1 MKPPAEEAKQHE
13 ATAQKALKTSA
24 WTLKFSPDFLT
35 ASMEYAQAATKYR
48 AAGLLTESVNAW
60 VRSGELKEQQNDL
73 HGAGRA
79 YESAG
84 QICDG
89 NGPGG
94 PAAAVEHWHKAIR
107 CFRFAGKPDISAK
120 LLLKMAGISEK
131 TGDVGRAKASYE
143 EAIEVFK
150 DADKEYELADIYKQK
165 IGLLVRSGDLE
176 EAMLT
181 IDEHIKVLSHQ
192 KHWPFVHKEMLA
204 KVVLALQ
211 LGDTVR
217 ADAALG
223 MGTADVEGWYMSKE
237 CQYGTDLVQAF
248 QESDPEA
255 AERIVKEQVFTF
267 LQVEVARIARTLRVK
282 TIAAPVSAP
291 AGGVSD
297 EAPNEGEGGGA
308 APQNYAEMLM

>member
-1 MKPPAEEAKQHE
+1 
-13 ATAQKALKTSA
+13 
-24 WTLKFSPDFLT
+24 
-35 ASMEYAQAATKYR
+35 MEYAQAATKYR
-48 AAGLLTESVNAW
+48 AAGLLAESVNAW
-60 VRSGELKEQQNDL
+60 VKSGELKEQQNDL

-94 PAAAVEHWHKAIR
+94 ATAAVEHWHKAIR
-107 CFRFAGKPDISAK
+107 CFRFAGKADIAAK
-120 LLLKMAGISEK
+120 LLIKMAGISEK
-131 TGDVGRAKASYE
+131 AGDVGRAKASYE

-176 EAMLT
+176 DAMLT

-204 KVVLALQ
+204 KVVLAIK

-217 ADAALG
+217 ADQALG
-223 MGTADVEGWYMSKE
+223 MGTAAVEGWYMSKE

-255 AERIVKEQVFTF
+255 CQTIIKQQVFTF
-267 LQVEVARIARTLRVK
+267 LQVEVARIARTLQVA
-282 TIAAPVSAP
+282 TIAAAP
-291 AGGVSD
+291 AAAAAPAPGGGSD
-297 EAPNEGEGGGA
+297 EPGGGEGDGEGGGA